1 MPDDRA
7 SLDPSTGSAAVSGS
21 RLEPVTASPTDRIGP
36 GPLDMSGL
44 VQNLVKNGLE
54 GLPLEEQLSAF
65 SKAVA
70 ASGFPMKRVNMGMRT
85 LHPNYGALTYLWRP
99 GMERAEFTPQDRT
112 ILGSDAYKR
121 SPINYMLTSGRD
133 TYRCRLDTG
142 ESLPFPILEE
152 IRDEGMSDYAAC
164 IVRYD
169 PAAQGNSTLEGV
181 FFSCATDEPNGF
193 DVEQLRQVFEVL
205 PHLAVAIK
213 SRLTYE
219 VAKTV
224 AETYLGKDAGDRVL
238 TGEIERGSARSID
251 AVIWF
256 CDLRGF
262 THLSD
267 RLDRD
272 ELVALLNQHLEIL
285 ARPVQEHG
293 GQILKFMGD
302 GFLATFDLTEKD
314 PAAVCKDALAAAL
327 ELRTSFAAFSRTRVE
342 AAKPTLGFGLALHVG
357 EVSYGN
363 IGTDDRL
370 DFTIVGR
377 AVNEASRIQDY
388 CRPLKRDLLISR
400 AFQRLVDRSPFRLE
414 SIGDYELRGVSSAQ
428 ELFTLAAS

>member
-1 MPDDRA
+1 M
-7 SLDPSTGSAAVSGS
+7 T
-21 RLEPVTASPTDRIGP
+21 SPTDRLTSE
-36 GPLDMSGL
+36 PLDISGL
-44 VQNLVKNGLE
+44 LQQVVRNGLE
-54 GLPLEEQLSAF
+54 GLPLDEQLSAF
-65 SKAVA
+65 SRALV
-70 ASGFPMKRVNMGMRT
+70 ASGFPMKRVSMGMRT
-85 LHPNYGALTYLWRP
+85 LHPHYGALTYLWRP
-99 GMERAEFTPQDRT
+99 GMDRAEFAPQDRT
-112 ILGSDAYKR
+112 TLGSDSYKR
-121 SPINYMLTSGRD
+121 SPINHMLTSGRD

-142 ESLPFPILEE
+142 EGLPFPVLEA
-152 IRDEGMSDYAAC
+152 IRDEGMTDYAAC
-164 IVRYD
+164 LVRYD
-169 PAAQGNSTLEGV
+169 PGAQGNSTLEGV
-181 FFSCATDEPNGF
+181 FFSCATDEPSGF
-193 DVEQLRQVFEVL
+193 DGEQLRQVYAVL

-262 THLSD
+262 TQLSD
-267 RLDRD
+267 RLERD
-272 ELVALLNQHLEIL
+272 DLVALLNQHLEIL
-285 ARPVQEHG
+285 ARPVQEQG

-302 GFLATFDLTEKD
+302 GFLATFDLTDKD
-314 PAAVCKDALAAAL
+314 PTAVCHAALAAAVD
-327 ELRTSFAAFSRTRVE
+327 LRASFAAFAQTRVE

-370 DFTIVGR
+370 DFTVVGR
-377 AVNEASRIQDY
+377 AVNEASRIQDL

-400 AFQRLVDRSPFRLE
+400 DFQRLVNNSPFRLE
-414 SIGDYELRGVSSAQ
+414 TIGSYELRGVSSSQ
-428 ELFTLAAS
+428 ELFTLAASSDASIDG